1 MRVEGSDGGWNAEVF
16 ADDGLQLKT
25 EKEANC
31 SILIAPFEK
40 LQNETLGTRLSGPL
54 ILHMERRGLFTFFCV
69 QINHCCYFS
78 YNLSVHEFSTRFCY
92 SIVFLFSYFRFPF
105 YFIFSIL
112 FFD

>member
-54 ILHMERRGLFTFFCV
+54 ILNTERRGLFTFFCV
-69 QINHCCYFS
+69 QIKS
-78 YNLSVHEFSTRFCY
+78 L
-92 SIVFLFSYFRFPF
+92 L
-105 YFIFSIL
+105 L
-112 FFD
+112 FFLQSYCS